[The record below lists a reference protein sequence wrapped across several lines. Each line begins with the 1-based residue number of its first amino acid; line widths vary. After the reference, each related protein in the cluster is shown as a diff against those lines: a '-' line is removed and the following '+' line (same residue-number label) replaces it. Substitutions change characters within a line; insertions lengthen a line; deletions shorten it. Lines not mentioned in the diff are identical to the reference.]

1 LIQCMECSSQEREA
15 YETEVAS
22 FDGSIVFEQDPNQIL
37 DALLPLYMNSQVLRA
52 FQVSGFS
59 MVKRTYAWTA
69 LPHTKPDASG
79 FCLGAAAA

>member
-1 LIQCMECSSQEREA
+1 MECSSQERES

-52 FQVSGFS
+52 FQVSAHS
-59 MVKRTYAWTA
+59 MGEAHARVDRAPTA
-69 LPHTKPDASG
+69 HTRAMACG
-79 FCLGAAAA
+79 LCLLRAAP